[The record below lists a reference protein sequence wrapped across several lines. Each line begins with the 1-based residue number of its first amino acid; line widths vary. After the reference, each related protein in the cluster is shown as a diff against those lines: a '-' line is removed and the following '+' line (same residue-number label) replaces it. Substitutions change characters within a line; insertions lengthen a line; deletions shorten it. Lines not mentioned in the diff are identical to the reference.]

1 MKAAMRWT
9 AVLLAVVTLALVPA
23 AAQTAISARSG
34 MVHFVEGRVLLDGQP
49 IETRA
54 GQFPEVK
61 EGLTL
66 ATEEGR
72 AEVLLSPGVFLRMG
86 ENTEFRMISSRLI
99 DTRLEV
105 VRGSVLVEA
114 IEMSKDNHI
123 SLIARGA
130 TITPQKTGLFRL
142 DADAGLVRV
151 YDGQALIEQGSDRL
165 TLKASRQATLGTV
178 LTAKKFDNKTGDPL
192 YRWGQRRS
200 GYIAMANISGS
211 RSLRDRGGWLS
222 SGWLWNPYFGMFT
235 YVPFRN
241 TLFSPYGFAYW
252 SPRTVTA
259 VFAPPQRRD
268 PSAFGGGGGM
278 GSGYNA
284 ALGYNTASRSSGA
297 FSAPVSTG
305 ASASSA
311 GQAPA
316 AAASPRTADSASP
329 RGSGGSGRGR

>member
-1 MKAAMRWT
+1 MKTAMRWT
-9 AVLLAVVTLALVPA
+9 AILLVVMALALIPA

-34 MVHFVEGRVLLDGQP
+34 MIHFVEGRVLLDGQP
-49 IETRA
+49 LEAKT

-66 ATEEGR
+66 ATEAGR

-86 ENTEFRMISSRLI
+86 EDAEFRMISSRLI

-123 SLIARGA
+123 ALVAKGA
-130 TITPQKTGLFRL
+130 TVTPRKTGLYRV
-142 DADAGLVRV
+142 DASAGLVRV
-151 YDGQALIEQGSDRL
+151 YDGEAVVEQGADRL
-165 TLKASRQATLGTV
+165 TLKSSRQTTVGTV
-178 LTAKKFDNKTGDPL
+178 LVAQKFDSKAGDPL

-211 RSLRDRGGWLS
+211 RSLRDRGGWLA

-241 TLFSPYGFAYW
+241 TLFSPYGYAFW

-259 VFAPPQRRD
+259 VFVPPQRRD

-305 ASASSA
+305 APASPA

-329 RGSGGSGRGR
+329 RGSGGGGRGR